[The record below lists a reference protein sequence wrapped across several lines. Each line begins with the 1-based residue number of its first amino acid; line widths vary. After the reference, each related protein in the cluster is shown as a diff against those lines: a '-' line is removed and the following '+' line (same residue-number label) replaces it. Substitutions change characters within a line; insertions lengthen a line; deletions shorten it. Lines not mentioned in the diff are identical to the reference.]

1 MEFFAEKVLLK
12 LMEHSIKFRP
22 NKSGSPHLNGKV
34 KRPQRIDK
42 EEFYSTV
49 NLDFGDLKS

>member
-1 MEFFAEKVLLK
+1 MEFFAEKELLK
-12 LMEHSIKFRP
+12 LMEQNIKFRP